1 MPRLFG
7 TDGVRG
13 VANTELTP
21 ELALGLGRAAAAA
34 LGAGGSAAHRPRVLT
49 VRDPRASG
57 DLLEAALSAGLLSGG
72 ADVIRCGILPTPAAA
87 FLVTD
92 LSAQAAAVISA
103 SHNPAADNGIK
114 FFGHDGF
121 KLRDAEEDRIE
132 SLLGAPGPR
141 FTGDGVGRLRVLE
154 DAEERYLAYVARA
167 LDGRT
172 LDGLKVVLDCAH
184 GAAFRTSPMALERAG
199 AEVIAINVAPD
210 GMNINVGCGSNAP
223 DVLAKSTVEHR
234 ADVGLAHDGDADRL
248 IAVDEAGKVVDG
260 DAIIGALAQELKE
273 QERLVGDLVVTTVMA
288 NLGFKTAMAA
298 LGIGVIETPVGDR
311 YVIEAMRA
319 HGAVIG
325 GEQSGH
331 VIFGEYSTTGDG
343 LLTGLRLLGR
353 MVSSGKTLS
362 ELARIVERFPQVLI
376 DVATL
381 EREHLSEAAFVWE
394 VVEEVRR
401 RLGERGRVLVRP
413 SGTEPLVRVMV
424 EASEEATARSGAE
437 EIAAAVRS
445 ALGSGASP

>member
-34 LGAGGSAAHRPRVLT
+34 LRAGEGGPRPRVLI

-72 ADVIRCGILPTPAAA
+72 ADVIRCGVLPTPAAA

-92 LSAQAAAVISA
+92 LGAQAAAVISA

-114 FFGHDGF
+114 FFGADGF
-121 KLRDAEEDRIE
+121 KLSDAEEDRIE
-132 SLLGAPGPR
+132 RLLRGSRPGL
-141 FTGDGVGRLRVLE
+141 TGDAVGRSSVLD
-154 DAEERYLAYVARA
+154 DAEERYVTSVARA
-167 LDGRT
+167 LDGRS
-172 LDGLKVVLDCAH
+172 LEGLRVVLDCAH
-184 GAAFRTSPMALERAG
+184 GAAFRTSPMALKRAG
-199 AEVIAINVAPD
+199 AEVIAINVDPD
-210 GMNINVGCGSNAP
+210 GMNINVGCGSTVP
-223 DVLAKSTVEHR
+223 ELLTKSTVEHR

-248 IAVDEAGKVVDG
+248 IAVDEAGNVVDG
-260 DAIIGALAQELKE
+260 DAILAILALELEE
-273 QERLVGDLVVTTVMA
+273 QGRLAGGLVVTTVMA

-298 LGIGVIETPVGDR
+298 SGIEVIETPVGDR

-331 VIFGEYSTTGDG
+331 LIFGEYSTTGDG
-343 LLTGLRLLGR
+343 IVTGLRLLGR
-353 MVSSGKTLS
+353 MVSSGKALS
-362 ELARIVERFPQVLI
+362 ELARVVERFPQVLI
-376 DVATL
+376 GVATPDR
-381 EREHLSEAAFVWE
+381 ERLSEATSVWRS
-394 VVEEVRR
+394 VEEVRR

-424 EASEEATARSGAE
+424 EAAEEATARSAAE
-437 EIAAAVRS
+437 EIAEAVKE
-445 ALGSGASP
+445 ALGGEGSR